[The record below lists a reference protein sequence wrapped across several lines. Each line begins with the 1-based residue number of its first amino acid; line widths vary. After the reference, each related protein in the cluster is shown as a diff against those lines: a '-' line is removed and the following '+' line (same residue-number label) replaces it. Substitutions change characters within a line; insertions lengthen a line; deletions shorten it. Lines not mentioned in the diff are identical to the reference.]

1 MKKLIFALIFCLAGS
16 AGTALANTYGS
27 VEPMANPGVVDTT
40 DLRGQPL
47 AVREAFARRLM
58 QCGAVRDTIVTLT
71 EADAINS
78 INALNT
84 SFAVAAGGFAGETNP
99 AYAYTM
105 IDAGPN
111 AVSSSDINTLTNA
124 LGYIFSQGSAFLL
137 DADDPAS
144 FDFPANY
151 AVLEFGA
158 VPSLQESAAL
168 FELVGSI
175 DDELFSTDSS
185 GYTQF
190 AAAYLTLQSFVPDQ
204 QFIDGYVEAAAQFG
218 VEYTP
223 VNAGVPGLFT
233 GGAAFPFNDW
243 GASPNGEDYLGN
255 IPAGAHDELAAI
267 RAAVIAYTERAEKK
281 AGQLKPKPLWRFLRK
296 QRCP

>member
-1 MKKLIFALIFCLAGS
+1 MKSLLYVLIICLLVAGS
-16 AGTALANTYGS
+16 TAFANTYGS

-40 DLRGQPL
+40 DLRNQPL
-47 AVREAFARRLM
+47 PVREVFARRLM
-58 QCGAVRDTIVTLT
+58 QCGAVRDTIAALT
-71 EADAINS
+71 DAGAINTV
-78 INALNT
+78 NALNT
-84 SFAVAAGGFAGETNP
+84 SFLVVAGGFAGETNP
-99 AYAYTM
+99 AYGYTM

-111 AVSSSDINTLTNA
+111 AVSTADINTLTNA

-137 DADDPAS
+137 DADDPGS

-151 AVLEFGA
+151 AVLEFGE

-190 AAAYLTLQSFVPDQ
+190 AGAYLTLQSFVPDQ

-255 IPAGAHDELAAI
+255 IPGSAHDELAAI